1 MYRTILVPLDGSAK
15 AEQALPV
22 AVGLA
27 RRSNA
32 ELRLMH
38 CLDFMSLPPVE
49 TNTEWWHACARSD
62 ADTYLHDV
70 ASRIESSVRVSL
82 ITCSDELDAASA
94 ILNVANRGGTDLIVM
109 TTHGRGVI
117 DRAWLGSVADAVVRQ
132 SCVPVLLLR
141 ASPHDALRGE
151 EPFRHVLLP
160 LDGSTLAERM
170 VKPAVRLARAN
181 SARLTVLEI
190 VHPWVMAVRPIAHAH
205 HTANLRDV
213 AVEKRSGEAEDYV
226 SCLAM
231 SVDPQLKDV
240 AADVVVAEL
249 SDAAEILKYA
259 AAHAVDVIALATHG
273 RSGWRRLI
281 LGSVA
286 DKLIRGADIPV
297 LVLRPSE

>member
-22 AVGLA
+22 AIGLA

-38 CLDFMSLPPVE
+38 CLDFVSLPPAE
-49 TNTEWWHACARSD
+49 TNTEWWHACARAD
-62 ADTYLHDV
+62 ADSYLQGV
-70 ASRIESSVRVSL
+70 ATRIDSSVRVSL
-82 ITCSDELDAASA
+82 TTCSEELDAASA
-94 ILNVANRGGTDLIVM
+94 ILNEANRVRTDLIVM
-109 TTHGRGVI
+109 TTHGRGVF

-132 SCVPVLLLR
+132 SSVPVLLLR
-141 ASPHDALRGE
+141 ASPHGASRRE

-170 VKPAVRLARAN
+170 LKPAVRLARAN
-181 SARLTVLEI
+181 SARLTLLEI
-190 VHPWVMAVRPIAHAH
+190 VHPWVMAVRPMAHAPYA
-205 HTANLRDV
+205 ANLREV
-213 AVEKRSGEAEDYV
+213 AIEERSGEAEDYV
-226 SCLAM
+226 SSLAM

-249 SDAAEILKYA
+249 SDAAEIIKYA

-273 RSGWRRLI
+273 RSGLKRLV